1 MLEQKTGGAVRT
13 VYFIALAAMMY
24 YFLTQYVYLPP
35 LYVPFRHLF
44 ALLITASAFVCF
56 LIRPDLPRAVS
67 AVKAGA
73 VLSIP
78 LLVMITVSLLIW
90 SLERTDVHMI
100 TRGLSYYLIALNQA
114 SSAFAAV
121 SFLYVFGERGIW
133 YNLIAI
139 LCANLLMIAT
149 IMLENGVGPYLAEL
163 WTLIRTFAGE
173 NGPIIAQ
180 AEIHEL
186 AFCLGAYL
194 VYMLTRPRRS
204 VPFLVLL
211 ALSIFCFLSAFKRIA
226 LAAMA
231 ATIGVCWLLRPLE
244 RRGRGKT
251 ALRIAHAVALV
262 LLAAMF
268 AYVAL
273 VKLGMFSWME
283 EAGLDTMGRA
293 DVYEAVDGLYE
304 VSPAFLGNGMG
315 YLTYQIGETDNF
327 DLAVDTIHN
336 DILQMYID
344 LGFWGFAVWMLSFA
358 TLRIWYFGRRGR
370 AAEGVNAFVLVL
382 FMLLVS
388 TTDNTMNYPLVHT
401 TLAILIAGHGFDK
414 RAEEE
419 RRHLEEAIARR
430 NGTETEWDVR

>member
-231 ATIGVCWLLRPLE
+231 AAMSPSFPATPSDVSTARAPALLMRTLTPLAIDRLHLRRVPPCRGAVGGAVGLRVADDRIRGAAHLDAAPAQALGEGLGEAEREDGARAVRACGLLHIGGGAGSHEDVLHLLALPGLHLLHVLVVRHGRREHGDCLALE
-244 RRGRGKT
+244 ERGEVSEPHGQTTSPHGAWMAAPMVPTVEPWIPR
-251 ALRIAHAVALV
+251 ARFSALV
-262 LLAAMF
+262 
-268 AYVAL
+268 
-273 VKLGMFSWME
+273 
-283 EAGLDTMGRA
+283 R
-293 DVYEAVDGLYE
+293 
-304 VSPAFLGNGMG
+304 
-315 YLTYQIGETDNF
+315 
-327 DLAVDTIHN
+327 
-336 DILQMYID
+336 
-344 LGFWGFAVWMLSFA
+344 
-358 TLRIWYFGRRGR
+358 
-370 AAEGVNAFVLVL
+370 
-382 FMLLVS
+382 
-388 TTDNTMNYPLVHT
+388 
-401 TLAILIAGHGFDK
+401 
-414 RAEEE
+414 
-419 RRHLEEAIARR
+419 
-430 NGTETEWDVR
+430 

>member
-1 MLEQKTGGAVRT
+1 MLEQKTGGAVKT
-13 VYFIALAAMMY
+13 VYFIALATMMY
-24 YFLTQYVYLPP
+24 YFLTQGASLPI
-35 LYVPFRHLF
+35 YITFRHLF
-44 ALLITASAFVCF
+44 ALLIVASAFVCF
-56 LIRPDLPRAVS
+56 LVRPDLPRAVS

-78 LLVMITVSLLIW
+78 LLVMVTVSLLIW

-100 TRGLSYYLIALNQA
+100 TRGLSYYLIAFNQA
-114 SSAFAAV
+114 TSAFAAV
-121 SFLYVFGERGIW
+121 SFLYLFGERGIW
-133 YNLIAI
+133 YNLVAI
-139 LCANLLMIAT
+139 LCANLLMIVT
-149 IMLENGVGPYLAEL
+149 IMLENGVGPYLSEL

-173 NGPIIAQ
+173 TGPIIVQ

-204 VPFLVLL
+204 VPFLALLVLS
-211 ALSIFCFLSAFKRIA
+211 AFCFLSAFKRIA
-226 LAAMA
+226 LASIAVSVGA
-231 ATIGVCWLLRPLE
+231 GWLLRLLE
-244 RRGRGKT
+244 RRGRGRI
-251 ALRIAHAVALV
+251 ALRIAHVVALL

-268 AYVAL
+268 AYIAL
-273 VKLGMFSWME
+273 VKLGVFSWME

-315 YLTYQIGETDNF
+315 YLTYQIGETDHF

-344 LGFWGFAVWMLSFA
+344 LGFWGFAVWMISFT

-388 TTDNTMNYPLVHT
+388 TTDNTLNYPLVHT
-401 TLAILIAGHGFDK
+401 ALAILIAGHGFER
-414 RAEEE
+414 RAEED
-419 RRHLEEAIARR
+419 RRRLEEAVARR
-430 NGTETEWDVR
+430 NGTETEWDAP

>member
-1 MLEQKTGGAVRT
+1 MLEQKTGGAVKT
-13 VYFIALAAMMY
+13 VYFIALATMMY
-24 YFLTQYVYLPP
+24 YFLTQGASLPI
-35 LYVPFRHLF
+35 YITFRHLF
-44 ALLITASAFVCF
+44 ALLIVASAFVCF
-56 LIRPDLPRAVS
+56 LVRPDLARAVS

-78 LLVMITVSLLIW
+78 LLVMVTVSLLIW

-100 TRGLSYYLIALNQA
+100 TRGLSYYLIAFNQA
-114 SSAFAAV
+114 TSAFAAV
-121 SFLYVFGERGIW
+121 SFLYLFGERGIW
-133 YNLIAI
+133 YNLVAI

-149 IMLENGVGPYLAEL
+149 IMLENGVGPYLSEL

-173 NGPIIAQ
+173 TGPIIVQ

-194 VYMLTRPRRS
+194 VYMLTRPGRS
-204 VPFLVLL
+204 VPFLALLVLS
-211 ALSIFCFLSAFKRIA
+211 AFCFLSAFKRIA
-226 LAAMA
+226 LASIAVSVGA
-231 ATIGVCWLLRPLE
+231 GWLLRLLE
-244 RRGRGKT
+244 RRGRGRT
-251 ALRIAHAVALV
+251 ALRIAHVVALL

-268 AYVAL
+268 AYIAL
-273 VKLGMFSWME
+273 VKLGVFSWME
-283 EAGLDTMGRA
+283 ETGLDTMGRA

-315 YLTYQIGETDNF
+315 YLTYQIGETDHF

-344 LGFWGFAVWMLSFA
+344 LGFWGFAVWMISFT
-358 TLRIWYFGRRGR
+358 TLRIWYFGRRDR

-388 TTDNTMNYPLVHT
+388 TTDNTLNYPLVHT
-401 TLAILIAGHGFDK
+401 ALAILIAGHGFDR
-414 RAEEE
+414 RAEED
-419 RRHLEEAIARR
+419 RRRLEEAVARR
-430 NGTETEWDVR
+430 NGTETEWDAP